1 MDKLTESSFWRQLFT
16 LRPPGP
22 RSPITPGI
30 YHAMREHDGQPIRY
44 HLRVES
50 DGSGM
55 LLANATAGARLSASG
70 TLMAKGILDGAS
82 DATILRD
89 VDLAFS
95 GAPQDTVQRD
105 LKRMHALFARLANP
119 GDTYPIITYED
130 TAFSPYEA
138 RLIAPLQATLPLAEP
153 AQLNKLLG
161 RLWEIGVPHVTL
173 LAPLDGDA
181 APLVQAVERAEDLGM
196 IAGVRGLGR
205 NLHDVELLRD
215 LALAGVD
222 YVMLPYA
229 SADDATHDELYG
241 ADDHAATSRAL
252 ATIQEYEVCPVAEV
266 PLVAA
271 TFDTFDAT
279 LDTLHSHGVEQA
291 SLFAIAAARG
301 SAPEQHSGALSAAA
315 LRQLASSIAE
325 TSYQRTVRTTW
336 QPPMLRDPDVS
347 LGRQLQHGPR
357 CMGDVAVRVEPDGS
371 VVPASGPHQNAGNL
385 LRDPWER
392 IWQHPAFRNYRE
404 RVPRPTDN
412 SGLPDLT
419 SGAADERSA

>member
-1 MDKLTESSFWRQLFT
+1 
-16 LRPPGP
+16 
-22 RSPITPGI
+22 
-30 YHAMREHDGQPIRY
+30 
-44 HLRVES
+44 
-50 DGSGM
+50 
-55 LLANATAGARLSASG
+55 
-70 TLMAKGILDGAS
+70 
-82 DATILRD
+82 
-89 VDLAFS
+89 
-95 GAPQDTVQRD
+95 
-105 LKRMHALFARLANP
+105 
-119 GDTYPIITYED
+119 
-130 TAFSPYEA
+130 
-138 RLIAPLQATLPLAEP
+138 
-153 AQLNKLLG
+153 
-161 RLWEIGVPHVTL
+161 
-173 LAPLDGDA
+173 
-181 APLVQAVERAEDLGM
+181 
-196 IAGVRGLGR
+196 VRGLGR
-205 NLHDVELLRD
+205 TLHDVELLRD

-229 SADDATHDELYG
+229 SADAATHDELYG
-241 ADDHAATSRAL
+241 ADDHATTSRAL

-271 TFDTFDAT
+271 TFDAFDAT
-279 LDTLHSHGVEQA
+279 LDTLHSHGVGQA

-301 SAPEQHSGALSAAA
+301 SAPEEHSGALSAAA

-336 QPPMLRDPDVS
+336 QPPMRRNPDVS

-371 VVPASGPHQNAGNL
+371 VVPASGPHQSAGNL

-392 IWQHPAFRNYRE
+392 IWQHPAFRTYRE

>member
-1 MDKLTESSFWRQLFT
+1 MDKLTEPSFWRRLFT

-22 RSPITPGI
+22 RSPIAPGI

-44 HLRVES
+44 HLRVEP

-89 VDLAFS
+89 IDLAFS

-105 LKRMHALFARLANP
+105 LKRMHALFTRLVDP

-153 AQLNKLLG
+153 AQMNKLLG
-161 RLWEIGVPHVTL
+161 RLWEVGVPHVTL
-173 LAPLDGDA
+173 LAPLDGAA

-196 IAGVRGLGR
+196 IAGVRGMGSR
-205 NLHDVELLRD
+205 LHSTELLRD

-222 YVMLPYA
+222 YIMLPYA
-229 SADDATHDELYG
+229 SADAATHDDLYG
-241 ADDHAATSRAL
+241 TDDHAATTRAF

-271 TFDTFDAT
+271 TVKMFDAT

-291 SLFAIAAARG
+291 SLFAIAVARG
-301 SAPEQHSGALSAAA
+301 SAPDQHSGALSAAA
-315 LRQLASSIAE
+315 LRQLASTIAE

-336 QPPMLRDPDVS
+336 QPPMLRDPATP
-347 LGRQLQHGPR
+347 LGQQLQHGPR
-357 CMGDVAVRVEPDGS
+357 CMGDVAVRIEPDGA
-371 VVPASGPHQNAGNL
+371 VIPASGAHQSAGNL
-385 LRDPWER
+385 LRDPWQR
-392 IWQHPAFRNYRE
+392 IWQHPAFRIYRE
-404 RVPRPTDN
+404 RVPRPTDE